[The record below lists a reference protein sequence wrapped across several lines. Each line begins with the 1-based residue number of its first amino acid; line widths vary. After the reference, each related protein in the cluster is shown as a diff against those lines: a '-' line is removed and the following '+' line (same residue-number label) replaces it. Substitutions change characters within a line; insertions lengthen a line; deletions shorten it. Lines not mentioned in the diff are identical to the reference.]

1 LDTFGLILSMQIR
14 ASGAACYMHHYN
26 INSIRLV
33 PHCILGWDKNEM
45 SALAVVTFFGKVG
58 KCLVQQLWCTDGL
71 NSVSN
76 SRWICKH
83 KHITTFCLN

>member
-1 LDTFGLILSMQIR
+1 
-14 ASGAACYMHHYN
+14 
-26 INSIRLV
+26 
-33 PHCILGWDKNEM
+33 M

-83 KHITTFCLN
+83 KHITTFCL